1 MINLTRLARSDFA
14 KILSISVEDQN
25 PEIIG
30 ACDVVKHM
38 ALVSYSR
45 FAKSTSLYFSLNHV
59 LSTSLIGLHLLN
71 ALRCRDGYV
80 TPDQI
85 KNLIAATLFS
95 DVGIIQGALRED
107 DGDRLKIKADQP
119 SSQITIHTD
128 SCLWPYKAYRSIE
141 FINESAFIKEHI
153 DVESVSRAI
162 CFSDFMNLSTQ
173 RSSSEP
179 DDLAKYLRAIQII
192 TLMSAQNYERRA
204 VEFYLSAREANLL
217 DRETFSDLSDFR
229 RKWTQYFWEHLYPD
243 VGEEI
248 LLLRETSHGR
258 SIISQM
264 YSHL

>member
-80 TPDQI
+80 SPDQI
-85 KNLIAATLFS
+85 KNLIGATLFC
-95 DVGIIQGALRED
+95 DVGIIQGVLRED

-119 SSQITIHTD
+119 SSQITMHTD
-128 SCLWPYKAYRSIE
+128 SSLWPYKAYRSVE
-141 FINESAFIKEHI
+141 FINDSAFIKQHI

-162 CFSDFMNLSTQ
+162 YFSDFMNLSHQTP
-173 RSSSEP
+173 SSES

-217 DRETFSDLSDFR
+217 DREMFSDLSDFR